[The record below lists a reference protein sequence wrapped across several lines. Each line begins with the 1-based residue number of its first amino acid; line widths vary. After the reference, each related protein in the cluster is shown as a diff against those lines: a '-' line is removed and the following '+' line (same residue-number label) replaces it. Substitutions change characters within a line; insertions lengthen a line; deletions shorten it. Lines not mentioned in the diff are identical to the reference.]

1 MISGKGWIVMPKAN
15 TSNRIRRIQPKK
27 ASIYI
32 SNEFKEVLEGK
43 MMLLGWIRQDGSPDY
58 QRLRKKLNYTNRGY
72 FMEVMNGKMPL
83 SIEMLLK
90 LLVLLEMDYYI
101 YYEDACEA
109 LGVLPSRSSAT
120 QRVGGIYHV

>member
-1 MISGKGWIVMPKAN
+1 MMPKAN

-27 ASIYI
+27 ASIYM

-43 MMLLGWIRQDGSPDY
+43 MMLLGWVRQDGSPDY

-90 LLVLLEMDYYI
+90 LLVLVEMDYYI

-109 LGVLPSRSSAT
+109 LGVLPSRSSST